1 MRNHLG
7 VVAEASGTCR
17 TAAATV
23 AAEGTTAVA
32 AAGHKAIVVAGRRMG
47 RAAAEGAAADVK
59 EAEKGHSCSQIC

>member
-32 AAGHKAIVVAGRRMG
+32 AAGHRKVVVAGRRMG
-47 RAAAEGAAADVK
+47 RAAVEVAAVDAK
-59 EAEKGHSCSQIC
+59 EAEKGHSCSRIC

>member
-1 MRNHLG
+1 MRSRLE
-7 VVAEASGTCR
+7 VVAEAFGTFR

-47 RAAAEGAAADVK
+47 RAAAEVAAEDAK
-59 EAEKGHSCSQIC
+59 EAEKEHSCSRKY